1 MQAKKYRYTPSGFL
15 RVVCTRQRTQYTAET
30 HTKRERGDLLTYVS
44 AMAPI
49 IPKMAKGWFYY
60 IDGHFLLHNKLLLRY
75 RRGVVVIAAEPP
87 GPGQ

>member
-1 MQAKKYRYTPSGFL
+1 MYQT
-15 RVVCTRQRTQYTAET
+15 T
-30 HTKRERGDLLTYVS
+30 HTIHRRDTHKERDRRPTHVS